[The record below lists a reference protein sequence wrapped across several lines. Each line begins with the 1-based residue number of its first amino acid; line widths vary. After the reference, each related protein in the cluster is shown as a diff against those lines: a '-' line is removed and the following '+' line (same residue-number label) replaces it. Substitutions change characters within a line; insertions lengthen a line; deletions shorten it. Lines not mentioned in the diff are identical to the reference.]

1 MTMYQ
6 TLGQTLADP
15 QNFYRRIRNA
25 LTALTVLH
33 TVTRA
38 GLFAQIGDEPVTV
51 DALST
56 SSGIPADK
64 LQRLLYFL
72 AAEEIVTLLPDGRI
86 AATAAAH
93 SVQEMEALLVSLTHG
108 FEAGVPLLEALQTG
122 RTSYELR
129 FGAPVFQYLSTN
141 PQMSGYF
148 AGFMAYMSRV
158 TENFV
163 FSEFT
168 FAPFMVAADIG
179 GSHGTLLLKLLE
191 VHPGTT
197 GVLFDLPEVSAMV
210 ADSVAR
216 APQGERVSI
225 VSGDFFEAV
234 PAADL
239 YLLKMILHDWGDAEC
254 VTLLKNLRAAMQP
267 GARIIVIDLVMP
279 ETPRA
284 DFLNGFDIAM
294 LVWTNGKERKLS
306 EFVALFAAAGLR
318 LNRVVENL
326 AGPSVVE
333 AVAV

>member
-15 QNFYRRIRNA
+15 ANFYRRIRNA

-38 GLFAQIGDEPVTV
+38 GLFAQIGDEPVAIT
-51 DALST
+51 ALSA
-56 SSGIPADK
+56 SCGIPVDK
-64 LQRLLYFL
+64 LERLLYFL
-72 AAEEIVTLLPDGRI
+72 AAEEIVTLLPEGRV

-93 SVQEMEALLVSLTHG
+93 KVQQMEGLLVSLTHG
-108 FEAGVPLLEALQTG
+108 FEAGIPLLEALQSG

-129 FGAPVFQYLSTN
+129 FGLPVFEYLSTN
-141 PQMSGYF
+141 PQMNEYF
-148 AGFMAYMSRV
+148 SGFMAYMSRL

-163 FSEFT
+163 FTEFK
-168 FAPFMVAADIG
+168 FAPFEVAADIG
-179 GSHGTLLLKLLE
+179 GSHGTLLLKLLQL
-191 VHPGTT
+191 HPGTR
-197 GVLFDLPEVSAMV
+197 GLLFDLPEVSAMV
-210 ADSVAR
+210 AESVAR
-216 APQGERVSI
+216 SPQGERVDI
-225 VSGDFFEAV
+225 VSGNFFEAV

-239 YLLKMILHDWGDAEC
+239 YLLKLILHDWNDDDC
-254 VTLLKNLRAAMQP
+254 VTLLTNLRRAMNP
-267 GARIIVIDLVMP
+267 GGRVVVIDLVMP

-318 LNRVVENL
+318 LDRVVENL